1 MTLQSVLSRLSHNVD
16 DREVLLFVC
25 FWGFAAKT
33 LSTVKLSAPGK
44 GKFVY
49 PRSFG
54 DVGIQRTSAEGLV
67 YDLCPFVHPSP
78 LPFFLLRKKHNIL
91 NYLST
96 MLCKADTV

>member
-1 MTLQSVLSRLSHNVD
+1 MTLQSVLSRLRHNVD
-16 DREVLLFVC
+16 GREVLLFVC

-78 LPFFLLRKKHNIL
+78 RSFFPP
-91 NYLST
+91 S
-96 MLCKADTV
+96 

>member
-78 LPFFLLRKKHNIL
+78 RSFFPPSKKETQYLELLKYYVL
-91 NYLST
+91 
-96 MLCKADTV
+96 

>member
-1 MTLQSVLSRLSHNVD
+1 MWTTGKFCCLCAL
-16 DREVLLFVC
+16 
-25 FWGFAAKT
+25 WGFAAKT

-67 YDLCPFVHPSP
+67 YDLCPFVHPPP
-78 LPFFLLRKKHNIL
+78 LPFFLLLRKKHNIL

-96 MLCKADTV
+96 MFCKADTV